1 MKLSFVF
8 AMTIALIFS
17 VNCSQSSNRLPTK
30 KNVNTDRESGNRGG
44 TIPSE
49 PESDN
54 GNNSPSPTPTPTPTP
69 SPTPTPT
76 PVALTG
82 NQKVVNDAYQFF
94 FERDAEQAGLDYWVQ
109 QIVNRGNDSESRI
122 SVLADIVI
130 NSNVANGDRAKS
142 INNDNKI
149 NEAIDLIR
157 DADRTFPNF
166 LREEYINAMYLL
178 YFGRNAEPAG
188 LDYWLTQYNR
198 ASQFSANIQ
207 FESDLLHGA
216 QGNDQTAV
224 LINANRRAW
233 AEEIF
238 DEVNSTPQWYQ

>member
-8 AMTIALIFS
+8 AMVIALIFS
-17 VNCSQSSNRLPTK
+17 VNCSQSNNRLPTK
-30 KNVNTDRESGNRGG
+30 TSVNTDRESGNRGG
-44 TIPSE
+44 TIPSV
-49 PESDN
+49 PEADN
-54 GNNSPSPTPTPTPTP
+54 GNNSPS
-69 SPTPTPT
+69 STPTPT
-76 PVALTG
+76 PVPSPTPAALTG

-130 NSNVANGDRAKS
+130 YSNVANGDRAKS

-166 LREEYINAMYLL
+166 LREEYINAMYLM
-178 YFGRNAEPAG
+178 YFGRNAEQAG
-188 LDYWLTQYNR
+188 LDFWISQYNR
-198 ASQFSANIQ
+198 ASEFSANIQ

-216 QGNDQTAV
+216 QGIDRTAV

>member
-8 AMTIALIFS
+8 AMAIALIFS
-17 VNCSQSSNRLPTK
+17 VNCSQSKIPTK
-30 KNVNTDRESGNRGG
+30 SKSSSSVDRESGNGGG
-44 TIPSE
+44 TVQPE
-49 PESDN
+49 PDN
-54 GNNSPSPTPTPTPTP
+54 GSNTTPA
-69 SPTPTPT
+69 PT

-94 FERDAEQAGLDYWVQ
+94 FDRDAEQAGLDYWVQ
-109 QIVNRGNDSESRI
+109 QIVNRGDDDASRT

-130 NSNVANGDRAKS
+130 SSNVANGDRAKS
-142 INNDNKI
+142 VDNNNKI

-157 DADRTFPNF
+157 EADRTVPDF
-166 LREEYINAMYLL
+166 LLEDYINAMYLL
-178 YFGRNAEPAG
+178 YFGRNAAQAG
-188 LDYWLTQYNR
+188 MDYWLTQYNR
-198 ASQFSANIQ
+198 SSPFSANTQ

-224 LINANRRAW
+224 LVNANRRAW

-238 DEVNSTPQWYQ
+238 AEVGSTPSWYQ